1 MRYFPASTTYRF
13 FSFFF
18 ATAIVLLTGVTPYQL
33 GAQDRSDRGISTTTF
48 LQVSGISEAGPPEVF
63 DDIVVFTYEQREY
76 ARYVAAAFEH
86 EGYQELHVFTARKR
100 EGKPDLYYLTYPVTA
115 DQSRL
120 HYRLVVDGVWL
131 TDPNAP
137 KQRVDRNGVTVGSV
151 TLNEPPPYERTSP
164 QINDDGT
171 VTFYFALN
179 TRISPT
185 LETVNTRTVSIASF
199 SNPRVSIAGTF
210 NGWDPY
216 MHRLSGPDSD
226 GFYSVTVPLSEGP
239 HHYYFVIDG
248 RRILDPLNERR
259 SRDLQTGSFVSR
271 IVVP

>member
-1 MRYFPASTTYRF
+1 MRYLPASTSYRF
-13 FSFFF
+13 FSLLLAASTVLF
-18 ATAIVLLTGVTPYQL
+18 ALIVPRDL

-48 LQVSGISEAGPPEVF
+48 LQVSGISEAGPPQVF
-63 DDIVVFTYEQREY
+63 DDVVVFTYEQREY

-100 EGKPDLYYLTYPVTA
+100 EGQSDLYYLTYPVTA
-115 DQSRL
+115 DQRQI

-137 KQRVDRNGVTVGSV
+137 KQRLNRNGVTVGTV

-164 QINDDGT
+164 QFNGDGT

-185 LETVNTRTVSIASF
+185 LETVDARTVSIASF

-216 MHRLSGPDSD
+216 LHRLTGPGPD
-226 GFYSVTVPLSEGP
+226 GFYSVTIPVPEGP
-239 HHYYFVIDG
+239 HHYYFLIDG
-248 RRILDPLNERR
+248 QRILDPLNERR
-259 SRDLQTGSFVSR
+259 ARDMQTGAFVSR

>member
-1 MRYFPASTTYRF
+1 MRYFPASTSYRF
-13 FSFFF
+13 FSFLLF
-18 ATAIVLLTGVTPYQL
+18 ATIGMAVSPFPYDL
-33 GAQDRSDRGISTTTF
+33 AAQDQPDRGISTTTF
-48 LQVSGISEAGPPEVF
+48 LQVSGISQAGEPRVF
-63 DDIVVFTYEQREY
+63 DDVVVFTYEQREF

-100 EGKPDLYYLTYPVTA
+100 EGQSDLYYLTYPVTSE
-115 DQSRL
+115 QRQL

-137 KQRVDRNGVTVGSV
+137 KQRLDRNGVTVGTV

-164 QINDDGT
+164 RLNNDGT

-185 LETVNTRTVSIASF
+185 LETVDARTVSIASF
-199 SNPRVSIAGTF
+199 TNPRISIAGTF

-216 MHRLSGPDSD
+216 LHRLTGPGPD
-226 GFYSVTVPLSEGP
+226 GFYSVTIPVPAGP
-239 HHYYFVIDG
+239 HHYYFLIDG
-248 RRILDPLNERR
+248 QRILDPLNERR
-259 SRDLQTGSFVSR
+259 ARDLQTGAFVSR